1 MKRYNSL
8 NTLSLPEIVYLS
20 TLWRKKKGKKKVLKN
35 LQRFKKKKKK
45 APLPLFCNG
54 RGCEIIR
61 LKNTGGVLRVEF
73 DWQDFLKAV
82 NKPNSLRER
91 NRGGRFHHKIGK
103 TVSSWII
110 DTAQNTVVHFFFL
123 NFSFCK
129 LKQNVS
135 IGSVHES
142 HLHLLTKQLKEK
154 KSAGRILTYRDNKQ
168 QPLAHRHRQ
177 IKEEQ

>member
-8 NTLSLPEIVYLS
+8 NILSLPEIVYLS
-20 TLWRKKKGKKKVLKN
+20 ILWRNNKGKKKFLKISRD
-35 LQRFKKKKKK
+35 LKKKK

-91 NRGGRFHHKIGK
+91 NRGGRFHHKMGK

-110 DTAQNTVVHFFFL
+110 DTAQNTVVHFFFF

-168 QPLAHRHRQ
+168 
-177 IKEEQ
+177 

>member
-8 NTLSLPEIVYLS
+8 KTLSLPEIVYLS
-20 TLWRKKKGKKKVLKN
+20 ILWRNNKGKKKVLKN
-35 LQRFKKKKKK
+35 LQGIFFFFLK

-54 RGCEIIR
+54 CGCEIIR

-91 NRGGRFHHKIGK
+91 NRGGRFHHTMGK

-110 DTAQNTVVHFFFL
+110 DTAQNTVVHFLFFFFL
-123 NFSFCK
+123 ISVSASWNKTFQLAQFMKAICTCSQNS
-129 LKQNVS
+129 LK
-135 IGSVHES
+135 
-142 HLHLLTKQLKEK
+142 K
-154 KSAGRILTYRDNKQ
+154 KNLQEGF
-168 QPLAHRHRQ
+168 
-177 IKEEQ
+177 